1 MILIAKFTAMKRII
15 CKTIIAVRTLP
26 GGLAALLFGQA
37 KGLARFVI
45 ALAVLLCFSACS
57 FNSQFLKPAKFP
69 ANTTSAR
76 LAKAGGDSIIVF
88 FSPANHQPVFTK
100 NGTDILNLPFTI
112 ESVVFKSAN
121 GNLLNE
127 RCTKTREA
135 IFKHRLPQEI
145 RTQ

>member
-1 MILIAKFTAMKRII
+1 MKRII

-88 FSPANHQPVFTK
+88 FNPANHQPVFTK